1 MNSEHFVESDYLESS
16 VHEKLLKKTAVP
28 SIFKFPVH
36 LQTKQVCRRPLVRY
50 SEPSTSTSE
59 IEPMLVGVNESN
71 VRSVETLKPKL
82 LSQVK
87 KLEEQLKNSRSARKI
102 ALQVKRRNDKIKSLK
117 GMVKMLHDN
126 NIRNE
131 CLEEILENNFSPSP
145 VELFKN

>member
-1 MNSEHFVESDYLESS
+1 MQEASC
-16 VHEKLLKKTAVP
+16 A
-28 SIFKFPVH
+28 I
-36 LQTKQVCRRPLVRY
+36 QRY

-71 VRSVETLKPKL
+71 LRSVETLKPKL

-102 ALQVKRRNDKIKSLK
+102 ALQQVKRRNDKIKSLK

-131 CLEEILENNFSPSP
+131 CLEEILETIS
-145 VELFKN
+145 VHHQ